1 MNRFFGL
8 EKEKK
13 HESDEDSDSE
23 SVKVMLEAEY
33 KRNDILI
40 CAVNGKIYAV
50 HKKDG
55 SRIWRAD
62 FPGGGYGSTVSVFVT
77 DYDDLIVGADGKIAC
92 MNLMTGEKKWKNKMS
107 KMSYEEVSVVTTP
120 SRFLQPKTNG
130 SSQMEDLP
138 PNYSETDSFQ
148 EKPIV
153 IACSKGKAIAIDPD
167 TGDTLW
173 TYDCPGG
180 TYNLPVALIE
190 PPSLESHHPYQ
201 TVYIGAGKR
210 VYCLRASTGEV
221 IWISKVSNSK
231 FGNYFMTLATPWSSR
246 LAAEGY
252 TCFSQCPSGQSSSRR
267 REEGNATA
275 SSTAASSSAA
285 AVASSTF

>member
-23 SVKVMLEAEY
+23 S
-33 KRNDILI
+33 
-40 CAVNGKIYAV
+40 
-50 HKKDG
+50 KDG

-107 KMSYEEVSVVTTP
+107 KMSYEE
-120 SRFLQPKTNG
+120 PKTNG

-190 PPSLESHHPYQ
+190 LLQQRIYLFLSMSIRP
-201 TVYIGAGKR
+201 IIK
-210 VYCLRASTGEV
+210 ST
-221 IWISKVSNSK
+221 
-231 FGNYFMTLATPWSSR
+231 T
-246 LAAEGY
+246 
-252 TCFSQCPSGQSSSRR
+252 RR
-267 REEGNATA
+267 GNATA